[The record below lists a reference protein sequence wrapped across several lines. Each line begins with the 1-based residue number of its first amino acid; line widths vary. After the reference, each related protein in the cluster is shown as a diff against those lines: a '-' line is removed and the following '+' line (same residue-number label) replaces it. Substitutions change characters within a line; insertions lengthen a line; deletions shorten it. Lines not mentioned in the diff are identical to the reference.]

1 MLMLLRVF
9 AADQQLESSMWK
21 REGNDCGDSVQKK
34 EACGDL
40 LSGCYTPLRDYP
52 TPFGAERP
60 LHGVEQPLIDQRPNL
75 GIILQSLDCSTTLS
89 LVR

>member
-1 MLMLLRVF
+1 VCFQRIDEQDR
-9 AADQQLESSMWK
+9 ARGSRK
-21 REGNDCGDSVQKK
+21 DSVPSVQEK

-75 GIILQSLDCSTTLS
+75 GIMLQSLDCNTTLS